1 MNIVNSMYV
10 FIICDEVTKCVGKG
24 CWNFILRRIV
34 LVLILICEL
43 WICYMLLCD
52 VYNLGRSN

>member
-24 CWNFILRRIV
+24 ISFLEGLRIV
-34 LVLILICEL
+34 LS
-43 WICYMLLCD
+43 Y
-52 VYNLGRSN
+52 